1 MKKHLILILPL
12 LLSCAKKTV
21 EIDIERIDV
30 GDVISR
36 VIDAEGSVNSVKG
49 LASVKIESPF
59 NNVSYKQVTIAEE
72 PNLLRLEAIAPF
84 GRTVG
89 MIISNGEKIYVIS
102 AEERNEFDNLEEFDF
117 SYFYPDLP
125 VKITLKNLVNLFL
138 GRLPEE
144 PDFINSQVLLG
155 TDDGRVVL
163 TLFKGRKKE
172 SVLWVNPLNYRISK
186 AMITLENGSTATC
199 EFEDFIDVGNGT
211 QIPRRIELRVDEY
224 SISLKYDRDV
234 DVNTDIDR
242 NLFKPQPALAG
253 LKKNSPNLIINN
265 RMFLDSRVF

>member
-1 MKKHLILILPL
+1 LKKHLILILPL

-21 EIDIERIDV
+21 EIDIESIDV

-36 VIDAEGSVNSVKG
+36 VIDAEDSVNSVKG
-49 LASVKIESPF
+49 LASVKIESPY

-117 SYFYPDLP
+117 SNFYPDLP

-163 TLFKGRKKE
+163 TLFKDRKKE
-172 SVLWVNPLNYRISK
+172 SVLWIDPLNYRISK

-199 EFEDFIDVGNGT
+199 AFEDFIDVGNGT

-224 SISLKYDRDV
+224 LISLKYDRDV

-242 NLFKPQPALAG
+242 NLFKPQPSFAG
-253 LKKNSPNLIINN
+253 LKKNSPNLIIND

>member
-21 EIDIERIDV
+21 EIDIERFDIRDLISKVV
-30 GDVISR
+30 G
-36 VIDAEGSVNSVKG
+36 AEDSVNSVKG
-49 LASVKIESPF
+49 LASVKVESPY

-89 MIISNGEKIYVIS
+89 MIISNGQKVYVIS
-102 AEERNEFDNLEEFDF
+102 AEERNEFDNLEEFDL

-125 VKITLKNLVNLFL
+125 VKVTLKNLINLFL

-144 PDFINSQVLLG
+144 PDFVNSRVLLG
-155 TDDGRVVL
+155 TDGGRVVL
-163 TLFKGRKKE
+163 SLFKGGKKQT
-172 SVLWVNPLNYRISK
+172 VLWINPLNYRISK
-186 AMITLENGSTATC
+186 AMIRLKNGSIATC
-199 EFEDFIDVGNGT
+199 EFKDFIEVGNGT
-211 QIPRRIELRVDEY
+211 QIPRRIELSVDDY
-224 SISLKYDRDV
+224 VISLKYDSDI

-242 NLFKPQPALAG
+242 NLFKPEPALAG
-253 LKKNSPNLIINN
+253 LKKHTPKLIIDN
-265 RMFLDSRVF
+265 RTFSDSSVF